1 LGRFAQLLKIPN
13 LRKRIMEFRNQH
25 LHSGFGL
32 LWSPERSESM
42 PVFYVLRSSEVSVE
56 MMAWITRLDVQNMDY
71 RDQDEPDW
79 ISKESI
85 LEAENGKRYRVQK
98 QLGFW
103 VISEIEELK

>member
-1 LGRFAQLLKIPN
+1 
-13 LRKRIMEFRNQH
+13 
-25 LHSGFGL
+25 
-32 LWSPERSESM
+32 M

-56 MMAWITRLDVQNMDY
+56 MMAWITRLDVQSMEY

>member
-1 LGRFAQLLKIPN
+1 
-13 LRKRIMEFRNQH
+13 
-25 LHSGFGL
+25 
-32 LWSPERSESM
+32 
-42 PVFYVLRSSEVSVE
+42 
-56 MMAWITRLDVQNMDY
+56 MAWITRLDVQNMDY